1 MTWEDLRSPLFS
13 SLLIILFTALGV
25 TVTQFLQRR
34 IKHLVNVVERL
45 REGRRKQIL
54 TLIDTVRWIVDAL
67 IVGSA
72 LLMLL
77 STLGVNVTPMLA
89 SVGVA
94 GLALSL
100 GAQTL
105 IKDIIGGVFILVEN
119 LYAVE
124 DIIKVGAVSG
134 VVERI
139 TLRSTHIRDTM
150 GSLHMI
156 PNGDVRV
163 VSNLTRDWSLAR
175 VDIDLDAS
183 ENLER
188 AIRTFEILATE
199 FAGDREIAPHL
210 TSSPEVIGPTSLKSS
225 VVTLHISVRTEPGKQ
240 WDVSRALQRRI
251 LINRDPEELKMHRV
265 AMSVPG
271 SDLT

>member
-34 IKHLVNVVERL
+34 IRHLVNAVERL